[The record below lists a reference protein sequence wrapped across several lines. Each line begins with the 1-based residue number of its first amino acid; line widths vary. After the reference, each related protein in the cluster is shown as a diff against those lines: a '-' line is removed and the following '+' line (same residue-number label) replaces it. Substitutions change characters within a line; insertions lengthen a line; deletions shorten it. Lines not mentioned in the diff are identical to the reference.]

1 MHEDGLFA
9 WDCARILVGNP
20 TAQLWV
26 MGDALISDRGLADR
40 RGQLSHKKN
49 FEVPLINRCDN
60 GGPRNLGRTPV
71 RRYGRRG
78 DLTNQEGDPTMRQ
91 ASGVLS

>member
-60 GGPRNLGRTPV
+60 GG
-71 RRYGRRG
+71 RG
-78 DLTNQEGDPTMRQ
+78 IWGEPLPAVMAAGET
-91 ASGVLS
+91 